1 MVFLSHVRFL
11 HILDCSPLTSQEV
24 MADLLRKTLA
34 TEVTLAKDELLRLE
48 VFSLSNVVYRI
59 DQTSYWDE
67 DRMEMIR
74 KGRFVS
80 ADEVRDWAGIWKA
93 ENID

>member
-1 MVFLSHVRFL
+1 MVFLPHVRFL
-11 HILDCSPLTSQEV
+11 HLLDCSPLTSEEV
-24 MADLLRKTLA
+24 MVDLLSKALT
-34 TEVTLAKDELLRLE
+34 TEVTLARDELLKLE
-48 VFSLSNVVYRI
+48 VFGFANIVYRV

-80 ADEVRDWAGIWKA
+80 SDEVRDWAGIWRA